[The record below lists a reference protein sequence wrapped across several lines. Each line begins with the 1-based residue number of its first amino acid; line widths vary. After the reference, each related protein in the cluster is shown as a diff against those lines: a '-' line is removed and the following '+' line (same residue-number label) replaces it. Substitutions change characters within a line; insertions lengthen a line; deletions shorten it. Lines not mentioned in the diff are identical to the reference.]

1 MILYKFFNFVFEC
14 ALDIAFPK
22 RCIFCGKLIFA
33 GKKLCVC
40 SRCSYKVILQRM
52 VFGDDDTNCDE
63 VLSPLK
69 YEDGVRLSMLKFK
82 FKSVKYYGYTYA
94 RAMADM
100 LIGRSFYNDDC
111 IITAVPIH
119 RVRDRAYNQSEVIAR
134 ILCNLTNKK
143 YCDNLI
149 YKVKPIDR
157 LSGMSNIDKAF
168 YSKGSFHINSCY
180 NVSGKTVI
188 IVDDIYTSGTTLKEL
203 SSQLR
208 MRGAKYVYGITATYR
223 ELQ

>member
-1 MILYKFFNFVFEC
+1 M
-14 ALDIAFPK
+14 LDIAFPK
-22 RCIFCGKLIFA
+22 HCIFCGRLIPA

-40 SRCSYKVILQRM
+40 NKCSYKLILQR
-52 VFGDDDTNCDE
+52 VAIGDERSGCDE

-82 FKSVKYYGYTYA
+82 FKSVKYFGYTYA
-94 RAMADM
+94 KVMADM
-100 LIGRSFYNDDC
+100 LIDRRFYNDDC
-111 IITAVPIH
+111 IIAAVPIH
-119 RVRDRAYNQSEVIAR
+119 SIRDRAYNQSEVLAR
-134 ILCNLTNKK
+134 LLCRLTNKE

-149 YKVKPIDR
+149 YKIKPIDR
-157 LSGMSNIDKAF
+157 LSKMNNIDKAF
-168 YSKGSFHINSCY
+168 YSKDSFHINSCY
-180 NVSGKTVI
+180 NVSGKTII

-208 MRGAKYVYGITATYR
+208 MRGAKQVYGITATYR